1 MEWEHT
7 LIRGDIKDCLRDTFG
22 RKSNV
27 MIFGSLA
34 TGLAVVS
41 SDMDIA
47 VMGVKEPTS
56 QAMDRL
62 KEQLQQ
68 EIAF

>member
-1 MEWEHT
+1 
-7 LIRGDIKDCLRDTFG
+7 
-22 RKSNV
+22 

-68 EIAF
+68 EVAF

>member
-41 SDMDIA
+41 SDMA

-68 EIAF
+68 EVAF